1 MKSVDEMRMEEAVM
15 FWDPDTTISLI
26 QYKFAKQL
34 KLKGQK
40 CNILVQHAGHDTEL
54 WRTHSYLLI
63 MVDREGNE
71 HQVTLYGVQEI
82 TQKIDYVSVSSL
94 ASLFPDLK
102 NPDNI
107 LWPSGDVH
115 LLIGLDHAAIH
126 PRVIHTNGNLRLLS
140 SCFGSGSLL
149 DG

>member
-1 MKSVDEMRMEEAVM
+1 
-15 FWDPDTTISLI
+15 
-26 QYKFAKQL
+26 
-34 KLKGQK
+34 
-40 CNILVQHAGHDTEL
+40 
-54 WRTHSYLLI
+54 

-82 TQKIDYVSVSSL
+82 TQKINYVSVSSL
-94 ASLFPDLK
+94 ASLFPKLE

-107 LWPSGDVH
+107 LRPSGDVH

-140 SCFGSGSLL
+140 ICFGSGSLL
-149 DG
+149 DGTMEKVAKSLGTNDPVILSLVAKYSGA